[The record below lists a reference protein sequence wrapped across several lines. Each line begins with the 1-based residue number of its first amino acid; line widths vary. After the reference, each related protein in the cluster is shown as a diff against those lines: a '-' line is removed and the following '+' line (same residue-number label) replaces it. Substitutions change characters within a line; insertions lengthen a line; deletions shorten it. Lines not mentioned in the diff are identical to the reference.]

1 MKYILT
7 EKQVKTLLEKLKQ
20 MLLYEKT
27 NKKDFILINKNRNGI
42 K

>member
-20 MLLYEKT
+20 MLLIEKT
-27 NKKDFILINKNRNGI
+27 NKKNFILINKNRNGI